1 MSKEALQTIVLLDVM
16 AGIGQTMLNERC
28 FAKKDL
34 QQTIHFIIAASTGA
48 RRKWPIMYSKSA
60 AMKKRCEFI
69 GFIEGLHKE
78 HYPAVELVKMC
89 ERIAVDLIDLNPVGI
104 RNDLIKVL
112 PFATKI
118 LADHVDADGENFPAY
133 EESGK
138 IVDQLYEV
146 VGITEKSFS
155 ET

>member
-16 AGIGQTMLNERC
+16 AGICQTMLNERC
-28 FAKKDL
+28 FAKEDL

-60 AMKKRCEFI
+60 AMTKRGEFI
-69 GFIEGLHKE
+69 GLIETLQKE

-89 ERIAVDLIDLNPVGI
+89 ERIALDLIDLNPGGV
-104 RNDLIKVL
+104 RNDLVKVL
-112 PFATKI
+112 PFATNI
-118 LADHVDADGENFPAY
+118 LAEHVDADGANFQAY

-138 IVDQLYEV
+138 LIDQLYEI
-146 VGITEKSFS
+146 VGITEHSFS
-155 ET
+155 